1 MSDMYV
7 TKTILFLSVT
17 SDTGKSPSARKV
29 TRDAGLELVGRL
41 SALVQTDTD
50 MFGGGVTCV
59 YTGLSHT
66 PLDPFL
72 SRFSPEDTSSSHV
85 PVDHL
90 LRASI

>member
-1 MSDMYV
+1 MLHRLGYNPEPHRVGRVSDMYV

-50 MFGGGVTCV
+50 MFGGG
-59 YTGLSHT
+59 
-66 PLDPFL
+66 
-72 SRFSPEDTSSSHV
+72 
-85 PVDHL
+85 
-90 LRASI
+90 

>member
-1 MSDMYV
+1 MYV

-50 MFGGGVTCV
+50 MFGGGGDLCIHRAQPHSSGPFPVPI
-59 YTGLSHT
+59 LS
-66 PLDPFL
+66 
-72 SRFSPEDTSSSHV
+72 
-85 PVDHL
+85 
-90 LRASI
+90 